1 MLLWLCSPF
10 SLCFSRKTKTGYP
23 HLCDFKLHLEKLN
36 WAKFWCGQPAE
47 TWIQN
52 FCLFWQKHCH
62 YALSPSRVRLFMTPW
77 TVACRQAPL
86 SMGILWARILEWVA
100 MPSSRGSSQ
109 PRDQTQVSC
118 TACRFFTVWV
128 TREAQEYVHA
138 NQTPNNLSV
147 SNGCL
152 QVPWLMW
159 LDSPLPFTPPNI
171 CRSNPPPNLI

>member
-10 SLCFSRKTKTGYP
+10 SLCFSRKTETGYP

-36 WAKFWCGQPAE
+36 WAKFWCGQPVE

-52 FCLFWQKHCH
+52 FCLFWQKRFVAQSCRTLYHPVDC
-62 YALSPSRVRLFMTPW
+62 SP
-77 TVACRQAPL
+77 
-86 SMGILWARILEWVA
+86 
-100 MPSSRGSSQ
+100 PSGSSVHGDSLGKNTGVGRHALLQ
-109 PRDQTQVSC
+109 GIFPTRDQTQVSC
-118 TACRFFTVWV
+118 TAGRFFTVWV
-128 TREAQEYVHA
+128 TREAQENVHA

-147 SNGCL
+147 STGCL